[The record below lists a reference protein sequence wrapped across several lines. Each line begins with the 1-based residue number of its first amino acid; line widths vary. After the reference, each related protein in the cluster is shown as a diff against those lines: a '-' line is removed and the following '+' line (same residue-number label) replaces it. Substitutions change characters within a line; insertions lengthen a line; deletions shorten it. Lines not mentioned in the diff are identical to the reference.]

1 FATNIT
7 DRKRD
12 EGILDQLKQSFDRI
26 AKGDMSGLITTPF
39 TGRYEEL
46 RQAFNLSVENVTTII
61 GQVKDTSRALKMA
74 TGEIL
79 SGANDLSQRT
89 TRQAATIEETS
100 ATMEQLSRMVVEN
113 AQRADAASVK
123 AKAVSQ
129 AATEGGDVMRRANE
143 AMERIT
149 ASSAK
154 ISNIIGLIDD

>member
-1 FATNIT
+1 EAAEFKRIGKGGVEVWIQASYNPVFDPTGKPFKVVKFATNIT

-100 ATMEQLSRMVVEN
+100 ATMEQLSRMVV
-113 AQRADAASVK
+113 
-123 AKAVSQ
+123 
-129 AATEGGDVMRRANE
+129 
-143 AMERIT
+143 
-149 ASSAK
+149 
-154 ISNIIGLIDD
+154 